1 MTPHQIVNPEGVATP
16 VGYAH
21 AVVAAPG
28 RLVFL
33 GGQVAHDADGV
44 CRGDALVE
52 QFERALANVVRALEA
67 AGGLPA
73 HLVSVQIYT
82 TDVAAYRA
90 AARELGGLYRRA
102 FGRHYPAMALFE
114 VSALFDADALVELVC
129 TAVVTEIS

>member
-1 MTPHQIVNPEGVATP
+1 VTPHRIVNPEGMASP

-33 GGQVAHDADGV
+33 GGQVAHDADGI
-44 CRGDALVE
+44 CRGDSLVE
-52 QFERALANVVRALEA
+52 QFERVLANVVRALKA
-67 AGGLPA
+67 AGGSPE

-82 TDVAAYRA
+82 IDVAGYRA

-102 FGRHYPAMALFE
+102 VGRHYPAMALFE
-114 VSALFDADALVELVC
+114 VRALFDPDALVELVC
-129 TAVVTEIS
+129 TAVVPEAG

>member
-1 MTPHQIVNPEGVATP
+1 MAAP

-44 CRGDALVE
+44 CRGDSLVE

-67 AGGLPA
+67 AGGFPE
-73 HLVSVQIYT
+73 HLVSMQIYT

-90 AARELGGLYRRA
+90 AARELGDLYRRA
-102 FGRHYPAMALFE
+102 VGRHYPAMALLE
-114 VSALFDADALVELVC
+114 VRALYDPNALVEFVC
-129 TAVVTEIS
+129 TAVVPEVG

>member
-1 MTPHQIVNPEGVATP
+1 MTPHRIVNPEGMASP

-33 GGQVAHDADGV
+33 GGQVAHDADGI
-44 CRGDALVE
+44 CRGDSLVE
-52 QFERALANVVRALEA
+52 QFERVLANVVRALEA
-67 AGGLPA
+67 AGGSPE

-82 TDVAAYRA
+82 IDVAGYRA

-102 FGRHYPAMALFE
+102 VGRHYPAMALFE
-114 VSALFDADALVELVC
+114 VRALFDPDALVELVC
-129 TAVVTEIS
+129 TAVVPEAG

>member
-1 MTPHQIVNPEGVATP
+1 MTSHRIVNPEGLASP

-44 CRGDALVE
+44 CWGESLVE
-52 QFERALANVVRALEA
+52 QFERALGNVVSVLEA
-67 AGGLPA
+67 AGGSPE

-82 TDVAAYRA
+82 TDIAAYRT
-90 AARELGGLYRRA
+90 AARELGELYRRVI
-102 FGRHYPAMALFE
+102 GRHYPAMALFE
-114 VSALFDADALVELVC
+114 VSALFDPDALVELVC
-129 TAVVTEIS
+129 TAVLPEDA